1 MKPLGSNTDSK
12 HGKLPQGFVV
22 QEVEIE
28 IFMIVEIIKDF
39 RKKVTNIFNYLI
51 NIRIILY

>member
-1 MKPLGSNTDSK
+1 MKPLGSNADSK

-28 IFMIVEIIKDF
+28 IFMIVKIIKDF

-51 NIRIILY
+51 NIRILY